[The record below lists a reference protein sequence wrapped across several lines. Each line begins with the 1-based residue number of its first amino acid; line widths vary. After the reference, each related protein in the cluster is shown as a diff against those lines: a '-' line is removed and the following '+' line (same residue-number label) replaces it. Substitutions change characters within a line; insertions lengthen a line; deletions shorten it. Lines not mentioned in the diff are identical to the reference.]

1 MLFEWARWNPGGREV
16 QAGKRQCKGPEAG
29 LGLVCFREGRRPVW
43 LDPRVSKVER
53 GGKEAVEDAGRI
65 TSDAA
70 GRGAGLWLV
79 SGRGA
84 RGRVGIDLFCDLTDV
99 LRPPGAFSSPSV
111 GPGRWPNS
119 GLCWER
125 EGGSH

>member
-1 MLFEWARWNPGGREV
+1 M
-16 QAGKRQCKGPEAG
+16 K
-29 LGLVCFREGRRPVW
+29 RPVW

>member
-1 MLFEWARWNPGGREV
+1 MR
-16 QAGKRQCKGPEAG
+16 AGSH
-29 LGLVCFREGRRPVW
+29 LTRR
-43 LDPRVSKVER
+43 
-53 GGKEAVEDAGRI
+53 
-65 TSDAA
+65 AA
-70 GRGAGLWLV
+70 GQGSGLV

-99 LRPPGAFSSPSV
+99 LRPPGTFSGPCV